1 LLLKNRKPRKTLGFV
16 QHLHNN
22 HAAMKDQSSHP
33 TANPIDFIIV
43 RNDLPIR
50 WQRKIG
56 LAPDNGLGV
65 ARRAIFF
72 AMLTWLP
79 IILWA
84 ALESRLLDRAVGE
97 PLLAHYGVHVR
108 CLVAIPLLIL
118 AEAMALRVVRTIVSQ
133 FLENGLVIES
143 QRERFTQIIKDTTH
157 LRDAS
162 FPWVIVFA
170 LTLLW
175 IVGVPESLHEHEL
188 SWATLDTGMGFG
200 GWWFLYVVRPIFTI
214 LLLGWLWRIGL
225 IFKLFY
231 GISKLDLALV
241 PAHPDGMGG
250 LGFLQKLPKAFIFV
264 TLAMSTVLASRW
276 IHDSLYHQI
285 ALDTLKLPLLSFA
298 ILWGLTVL
306 APLFVFSPTMIS
318 TRKKAMRQYSALLA
332 DHGRLI
338 HQKWILGQNVGE
350 RDILDAPE
358 LGPSA
363 DIQTIYLAVK
373 NMRNTP
379 IGKSCIMPI
388 LIPVALPM
396 IIVAATQI
404 PLMKILTTL
413 FKALV

>member
-1 LLLKNRKPRKTLGFV
+1 
-16 QHLHNN
+16 
-22 HAAMKDQSSHP
+22 MKDQHPNQHPSS
-33 TANPIDFIIV
+33 AADPIDFLIV

-65 ARRAIFF
+65 ARRALFF
-72 AMLTWLP
+72 ALLTWLP
-79 IILWA
+79 IIIWA
-84 ALESRLLDRAVGE
+84 ALESRLLDRAIGE

-118 AEAMALRVVRTIVSQ
+118 AEGMALRIVRVIVSQ
-133 FLENGLVIES
+133 FLENGLIIDS
-143 QRERFTQIIKDTTH
+143 QRDRFIQIIQDITQ
-157 LRDAS
+157 LRDKA

-175 IVGVPESLHEHEL
+175 LIGAPDSLHAHEL
-188 SWATLDTGMGFG
+188 SWATLDVGLGFG
-200 GWWFLYVVRPIFTI
+200 GWWFLYVVRPVFTI

-225 IFKLFY
+225 LFLLFY
-231 GISKLDLALV
+231 RISKLDLALV
-241 PAHPDGMGG
+241 PAHPDGNGG
-250 LGFLQKLPKAFIFV
+250 LGSLQKLPKAFILV
-264 TLAMSTVLASRW
+264 TLAMSAVLASRW

-298 ILWGLTVL
+298 VLWGLTIL
-306 APLFVFSPTMIS
+306 MPLFVFSAKMIS

-332 DHGRLI
+332 EHGKLI
-338 HQKWILGQNVGE
+338 HQKWILGQKIGE
-350 RDILDAPE
+350 RDILDSPE

-363 DIQTIYLAVK
+363 DIQTIYAAVK
-373 NMRNTP
+373 NMRIVP

-388 LIPVALPM
+388 IVPIALPM

>member
-1 LLLKNRKPRKTLGFV
+1 
-16 QHLHNN
+16 
-22 HAAMKDQSSHP
+22 MKDQHPNQHPSS
-33 TANPIDFIIV
+33 AADPIDFLIV

-65 ARRAIFF
+65 ARRALFF
-72 AMLTWLP
+72 ALLTWLP
-79 IILWA
+79 IIIWA
-84 ALESRLLDRAVGE
+84 ALESRLLDRAIGE

-118 AEAMALRVVRTIVSQ
+118 AEGMALRIVRVIVSQ
-133 FLENGLVIES
+133 FLENGLIIDS
-143 QRERFTQIIKDTTH
+143 QRDRFIQIIQDITQ
-157 LRDAS
+157 LRDKA

-175 IVGVPESLHEHEL
+175 LIGAPDSLHAHEL
-188 SWATLDTGMGFG
+188 SWATLDVGLGFG

-225 IFKLFY
+225 LFLLFHR
-231 GISKLDLALV
+231 ISTLDLALI

-250 LGFLQKLPKAFIFV
+250 LGFLQKLPKAFILV
-264 TLAMSTVLASRW
+264 TLAMSAVLASRW

-285 ALDTLKLPLLSFA
+285 TLDTLKLPLLSFVL
-298 ILWGLTVL
+298 LWGLTIL
-306 APLFVFSPTMIS
+306 SPLFVFSAKMIS

-332 DHGRLI
+332 EHGRLI
-338 HQKWILGQNVGE
+338 HQKWILGQKIGE
-350 RDILDAPE
+350 HDILDAPE

-363 DIQTIYLAVK
+363 DIQTIYAAVK
-373 NMRNTP
+373 NMRIVP

-388 LIPVALPM
+388 IAPIALPM

>member
-1 LLLKNRKPRKTLGFV
+1 
-16 QHLHNN
+16 
-22 HAAMKDQSSHP
+22 MKDQLPNSS
-33 TANPIDFIIV
+33 ANPVDFLIV

-50 WQRKIG
+50 WQRRIG

-65 ARRAIFF
+65 ARRALFF
-72 AMLTWLP
+72 AMFTWLP
-79 IILWA
+79 IVIWA

-118 AEAMALRVVRTIVSQ
+118 AEGMALRVVRTLVTQ
-133 FLENGLVIES
+133 FLEHGLIIES
-143 QRERFTQIIKDTTH
+143 QRDRFTQIIKDSTD
-157 LRDAS
+157 LRDKA

-175 IVGVPESLHEHEL
+175 LIGVPESLHEHEL
-188 SWATLDTGMGFG
+188 SWATLDTGLGFG
-200 GWWFLYVVRPIFTI
+200 GWWFLYVVRPVFTI

-225 IFKLFY
+225 LFRLFHQ
-231 GISKLDLALV
+231 ISKLDLALV

-250 LGFLQKLPKAFIFV
+250 LGFLQKLPKAFVLV
-264 TLAMSTVLASRW
+264 TLAMSAVLASRW

-285 ALDTLKLPLLSFA
+285 ALETLKLPLLSFA
-298 ILWGLTVL
+298 VLWGLTVL
-306 APLFVFSPTMIS
+306 APLFVFSAKMIS
-318 TRKKAMRQYSALLA
+318 TRKRAMRDYSALLA
-332 DHGRLI
+332 EHGRLV
-338 HQKWILGQNVGE
+338 HRKWILGQKVGE
-350 RDILDAPE
+350 PDILDAPE

-363 DIQTIYLAVK
+363 DIETIYAAVK
-373 NMRNTP
+373 NMRVIP

-388 LIPVALPM
+388 IVPIALPM

-404 PLMKILTTL
+404 PLLKILTTL

>member
-1 LLLKNRKPRKTLGFV
+1 
-16 QHLHNN
+16 
-22 HAAMKDQSSHP
+22 MKDQHPNQHPSS
-33 TANPIDFIIV
+33 AADPIDFLIV

-50 WQRKIG
+50 WQRRIG

-65 ARRAIFF
+65 ARRALFF
-72 AMLTWLP
+72 ALLTWLP
-79 IILWA
+79 IIIWA
-84 ALESRLLDRAVGE
+84 ALESRLLDRAIGE

-118 AEAMALRVVRTIVSQ
+118 AEGMALRIVRVIVSQ
-133 FLENGLVIES
+133 FLENGLIIDS
-143 QRERFTQIIKDTTH
+143 QRDRFTQIIQDITQ
-157 LRDAS
+157 LRDQA

-175 IVGVPESLHEHEL
+175 LIGAPDSLHAHEL
-188 SWATLDTGMGFG
+188 SWATLDVGLGFG
-200 GWWFLYVVRPIFTI
+200 GWWFLYVVRPVFTI

-225 IFKLFY
+225 LFLLFHR
-231 GISKLDLALV
+231 ISKLDLALV

-264 TLAMSTVLASRW
+264 TLAMSAVLASRW

-298 ILWGLTVL
+298 VLWGLTIL
-306 APLFVFSPTMIS
+306 MPLFVFSAKMIS

-332 DHGRLI
+332 EHGKLI
-338 HQKWILGQNVGE
+338 HQKWILGQKIGE
-350 RDILDAPE
+350 RDILNAPE

-363 DIQTIYLAVK
+363 DIQTIYAAVK
-373 NMRNTP
+373 NMRIVP

-388 LIPVALPM
+388 IVPIALPM

>member
-1 LLLKNRKPRKTLGFV
+1 
-16 QHLHNN
+16 
-22 HAAMKDQSSHP
+22 MKESHSSNQP
-33 TANPIDFIIV
+33 DPIDFIIV

-65 ARRAIFF
+65 ARRALFF
-72 AMLTWLP
+72 ALLTWLP
-79 IILWA
+79 IIVWA
-84 ALESRLLDRAVGE
+84 ALESRLLDRATGE

-118 AEAMALRVVRTIVSQ
+118 AEGMALRIVRTLVSQ
-133 FLENGLVIES
+133 FIENGLIIDS
-143 QRERFTQIIKDTTH
+143 QRGRFTKIIQDTMR
-157 LRDAS
+157 LRDES

-175 IVGVPESLHEHEL
+175 LIGVPTSIHEHEL
-188 SWATLDTGMGFG
+188 SWATIDSGIGFG
-200 GWWFLYVVRPIFTI
+200 GWWFLYIVRPVFTI

-225 IFKLFY
+225 LFRLFY
-231 GISKLDLALV
+231 LISKLDLALV

-250 LGFLQKLPKAFIFV
+250 LGFLQKLPKAFVLV
-264 TLAMSTVLASRW
+264 TLAMSAVLASRW
-276 IHDSLYHQI
+276 IHDSLFHQI

-298 ILWGLTVL
+298 VLWGLTVL
-306 APLFVFSPTMIS
+306 SPLFVFSGKMIS

-332 DHGRLI
+332 EHGRLV
-338 HQKWILGQNVGE
+338 HQKWILGEKIGE
-350 RDILDAPE
+350 HKILDSPE

-363 DIQTIYLAVK
+363 DIETIYAAVK
-373 NMRNTP
+373 NMRMIP

-388 LIPVALPM
+388 LVPIALPM

-404 PLMKILTTL
+404 PLLTILTTL

>member
-1 LLLKNRKPRKTLGFV
+1 MKA
-16 QHLHNN
+16 QHP
-22 HAAMKDQSSHP
+22 SSS
-33 TANPIDFIIV
+33 ADPIDFIIV

-65 ARRAIFF
+65 TRRALFF
-72 AMLTWLP
+72 AMFTWLP
-79 IILWA
+79 IVIWA
-84 ALESRLLDRAVGE
+84 ALESRLLHRAVGE

-118 AEAMALRVVRTIVSQ
+118 AEGMALRVIRTLVAQ
-133 FLENGLVIES
+133 FVENGLIIDS
-143 QRERFTQIIKDTTH
+143 QRDRFMQIIKDSTH
-157 LRDAS
+157 LRDKA

-175 IVGVPESLHEHEL
+175 LVGVPESIHEHEL
-188 SWATLDTGMGFG
+188 SWATLDTGIGFG

-225 IFKLFY
+225 IFRLFY
-231 GISKLDLALV
+231 LISKLDLALV
-241 PAHPDGMGG
+241 PAHPDTMGG
-250 LGFLQKLPKAFIFV
+250 LGFLQKLPKAFVLV
-264 TLAMSTVLASRW
+264 TLAMSAVLASRW

-298 ILWGLTVL
+298 VLWGLTVL
-306 APLFVFSPTMIS
+306 APLFVFSGKMIS
-318 TRKKAMRQYSALLA
+318 IRKKAMREYSALLA
-332 DHGRLI
+332 QHGRLV
-338 HQKWILGQNVGE
+338 HRKWILGEKIGE
-350 RDILDAPE
+350 QEILDSPE

-363 DIQTIYLAVK
+363 DIETIYAAVK
-373 NMRNTP
+373 NMRLIP

-388 LIPVALPM
+388 LLPIALPM

-404 PLMKILTTL
+404 PLLTILTTL

>member
-1 LLLKNRKPRKTLGFV
+1 
-16 QHLHNN
+16 
-22 HAAMKDQSSHP
+22 MKEPLSNSH
-33 TANPIDFIIV
+33 ANPVDFLIV

-50 WQRKIG
+50 WQRRVG
-56 LAPDNGLGV
+56 LAPDNDLGV
-65 ARRAIFF
+65 ARRALFF
-72 AMLTWLP
+72 AMFTWLP
-79 IILWA
+79 IVIWA
-84 ALESRLLDRAVGE
+84 VLESRLLDRAVGE

-118 AEAMALRVVRTIVSQ
+118 AEGMALRVIRTIVTQ
-133 FLENGLVIES
+133 FLENGLIIEN
-143 QRERFTQIIKDTTH
+143 QRDRFLQIIKDNTD
-157 LRDAS
+157 LRDSA

-175 IVGVPESLHEHEL
+175 LIGVPESLHEHEL

-225 IFKLFY
+225 LFRLFY
-231 GISKLDLALV
+231 QISKLDLALV

-250 LGFLQKLPKAFIFV
+250 LGFLQKLPKAFILV
-264 TLAMSTVLASRW
+264 TLAMSAVLASRW
-276 IHDSLYHQI
+276 IHDSVYHQI
-285 ALDTLKLPLLSFA
+285 ALDTLKLPLLSFVV
-298 ILWGLTVL
+298 LWGLTVL
-306 APLFVFSPTMIS
+306 APLFVFSAKMIS
-318 TRKKAMRQYSALLA
+318 TRKRAMREYSALLA
-332 DHGRLI
+332 EHGRLV
-338 HQKWILGQNVGE
+338 HQKWILGQKIGE
-350 RDILDAPE
+350 RAILDAPE

-363 DIQTIYLAVK
+363 DIQALYAAVK
-373 NMRNTP
+373 NMRTVP

-388 LIPVALPM
+388 LVPIALPM

>member
-1 LLLKNRKPRKTLGFV
+1 
-16 QHLHNN
+16 
-22 HAAMKDQSSHP
+22 MKDQLPNAS
-33 TANPIDFIIV
+33 ANPIDFLIV

-50 WQRKIG
+50 WQRKVG
-56 LAPDNGLGV
+56 LAPDNDLGV
-65 ARRAIFF
+65 ARRALFF
-72 AMLTWLP
+72 AMFTWLP
-79 IILWA
+79 IVIWA

-118 AEAMALRVVRTIVSQ
+118 AEGMALRVIRTIVTQ
-133 FLENGLVIES
+133 FLENGLIIES
-143 QRERFTQIIKDTTH
+143 QRDRFIHIIKDNTD
-157 LRDAS
+157 LRDKA

-175 IVGVPESLHEHEL
+175 LVGVPESLHEHEL

-225 IFKLFY
+225 LFRLFY
-231 GISKLDLALV
+231 QISKLDLALV

-250 LGFLQKLPKAFIFV
+250 LGFLQKLPKAFILV
-264 TLAMSTVLASRW
+264 TLAMSAVLASRW
-276 IHDSLYHQI
+276 IHDSVYHQI
-285 ALDTLKLPLLSFA
+285 TLDTLKLPLLSFVV
-298 ILWGLTVL
+298 LWGLTVL
-306 APLFVFSPTMIS
+306 APLFVFSAKMIS
-318 TRKKAMRQYSALLA
+318 TRKRALREYSALLA
-332 DHGRLI
+332 EHGRLV
-338 HQKWILGQNVGE
+338 HQKWILRQKIGE
-350 RDILDAPE
+350 RAILDAPE

-363 DIQTIYLAVK
+363 DIQALYASVK
-373 NMRNTP
+373 HMRTVP

-388 LIPVALPM
+388 LAPIVLPM
-396 IIVAATQI
+396 IIVAATQM